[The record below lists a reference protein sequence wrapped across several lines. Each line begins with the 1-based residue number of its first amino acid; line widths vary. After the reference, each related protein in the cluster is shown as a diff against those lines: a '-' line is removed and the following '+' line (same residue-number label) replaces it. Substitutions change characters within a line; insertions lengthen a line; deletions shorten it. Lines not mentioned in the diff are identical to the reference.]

1 MVSFTVCPK
10 SPKTSP
16 FLEVLAYLGLGEVIQ
31 WAKVS
36 ILIFRHG
43 SVSNTYPGLSVRRR
57 HTFGFPFCRRL
68 CDLTKRRDD
77 IAVADMAA
85 DTAANME
92 VHMVADTEVD
102 KVADMVADMVVDM
115 PAYLIFFL
123 FLVLG

>member
-16 FLEVLAYLGLGEVIQ
+16 FLDVLASLGLDEVIQ

-77 IAVADMAA
+77 IAVADMVA
-85 DTAANME
+85 DTAE
-92 VHMVADTEVD
+92 VHMVADTEVGKVAD
-102 KVADMVADMVVDM
+102 KVAGKVADMVA
-115 PAYLIFFL
+115 
-123 FLVLG
+123 GH

>member
-16 FLEVLAYLGLGEVIQ
+16 FLDVLATLGLGEVIQ

-36 ILIFRHG
+36 ILISRHQ

-77 IAVADMAA
+77 IAVADM
-85 DTAANME
+85 
-92 VHMVADTEVD
+92 
-102 KVADMVADMVVDM
+102 VADMVADLAANMDVHMVADMEVDK
-115 PAYLIFFL
+115 LTN
-123 FLVLG
+123 